1 MHCKQNYYLKIQKQR
16 FTNGLDT
23 RCSQKFRKFHWKN
36 TCVGVSFKKTSGP
49 QACKFIKK
57 RLQHR
62 YFPVKLAIF
71 SRALFLQNTSGGSF
85 LKQATVTFCSKISQ
99 GYLLPQLISY
109 NLQLSQWQIIFKNAF
124 TCQTLVPIERFCSRF
139 RTNLKGFDLNINN
152 FAVLLHFQIT

>member
-1 MHCKQNYYLKIQKQR
+1 MILTLGALKNFAN
-16 FTNGLDT
+16 FT
-23 RCSQKFRKFHWKN
+23 RKIHVLGSLLKK
-36 TCVGVSFKKTSGP
+36 VSGR

-71 SRALFLQNTSGGSF
+71 SRAFLLQNSSGGSF

-109 NLQLSQWQIIFKNAF
+109 NMQLSQWQIIFKNAF
-124 TCQTLVPIERFCSRF
+124 TCQNVVPIERFCSRF
-139 RTNLKGFDLNINN
+139 RTNSKGLDLNINN